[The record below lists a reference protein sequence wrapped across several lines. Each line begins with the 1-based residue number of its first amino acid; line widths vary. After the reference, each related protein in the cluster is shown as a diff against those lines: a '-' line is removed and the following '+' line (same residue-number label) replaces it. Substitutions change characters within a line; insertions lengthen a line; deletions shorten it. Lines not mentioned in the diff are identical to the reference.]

1 MVLVH
6 EFGHFAVA
14 KWCGVRVETFA
25 IGFGKRV
32 VGFKRGGTDYQI
44 NALPL
49 GGYVKMAGEIPGE
62 EVSNDPGELNNHPR
76 WQRML
81 IALAGPFANFVL
93 AFVLMAAVY
102 MVHNEVDRVHLQSRR
117 NRLHLSGN
125 PRGQDRHPIRDTIVR
140 FDNIDEPTWS
150 DVFNH
155 CMLNLH
161 QTVPFSYV
169 HDGRTHQHHVLR

>member
-1 MVLVH
+1 MTTVLQLLLVLGLMVLVH

-32 VGFKRGGTDYQI
+32 VGFRRGGTDYQI

-62 EVSNDPGELNNHPR
+62 ETSSDPGDLNNHPR

-81 IALAGPFANFVL
+81 IALAGPTSLTSSSPSA
-93 AFVLMAAVY
+93 
-102 MVHNEVDRVHLQSRR
+102 
-117 NRLHLSGN
+117 
-125 PRGQDRHPIRDTIVR
+125 
-140 FDNIDEPTWS
+140 
-150 DVFNH
+150 
-155 CMLNLH
+155 
-161 QTVPFSYV
+161 
-169 HDGRTHQHHVLR
+169 